1 MYVAM
6 NRFKVIKG
14 SEQAFEDVWKNRNS
28 SLSEMTGFRE
38 FHLLRGP
45 LNEAEGYTLFAS
57 HTIWESERDFI
68 AWTKSENFRAAHR
81 NAGGNKPLYLGHPV
95 FEGFTSVD
103 ECGLSRDSPDR
114 RDPACRLRSRQQ
126 AGIAAGRRRVDADR
140 ALMRIGGRIENLG
153 DQRHDRTGSLG
164 EHLAHDAH
172 RFGGA

>member
-28 SLSEMTGFRE
+28 SLSEMAGFRE

-57 HTIWESERDFI
+57 HTIWENERDFI

-95 FEGFTSVD
+95 FEGFTSV
-103 ECGLSRDSPDR
+103 E
-114 RDPACRLRSRQQ
+114 
-126 AGIAAGRRRVDADR
+126 
-140 ALMRIGGRIENLG
+140 
-153 DQRHDRTGSLG
+153 
-164 EHLAHDAH
+164 
-172 RFGGA
+172 GA